1 MEAGLRNTIQKRN
14 APASVANAVK
24 TIGCL
29 LWRGLYDASMVD
41 SVVLLKS
48 VVDGRGCGARGKE
61 SCVGDRFSGRGS
73 IWRNAAYLRALIG
86 N

>member
-1 MEAGLRNTIQKRN
+1 MEAGLRNTTQKRN
-14 APASVANAVK
+14 APARVANAVK

-29 LWRGLYDASMVD
+29 LWRGLYDASIFVF
-41 SVVLLKS
+41 VVLFELA
-48 VVDGRGCGARGKE
+48 DEGRGRRSRGKCWVE
-61 SCVGDRFSGRGS
+61 DRLSECGS